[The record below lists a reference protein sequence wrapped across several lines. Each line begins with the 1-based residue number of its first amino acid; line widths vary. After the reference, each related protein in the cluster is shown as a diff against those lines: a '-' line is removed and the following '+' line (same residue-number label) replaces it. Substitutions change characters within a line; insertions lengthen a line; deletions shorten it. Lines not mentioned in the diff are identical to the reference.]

1 MNTLQAEKDLIDIF
15 VQAIDQNTNDNIKA
29 ISARDY
35 TNERGDVMVVVGCD
49 GFTNANPMLPDYD
62 YTINILIDSF
72 IKGDQGGSQ
81 FQKAKQEVLNYLQTY
96 LMDKTK
102 LGELFVGFPVVGM
115 FISGVA
121 NSTTEESN
129 RTNITLQ
136 VIASFGE

>member
-15 VQAIDQNTNDNIKA
+15 VQALDENTNDEVGV
-29 ISARDY
+29 ISARDF
-35 TNERGDVMVVVGCD
+35 TNKRGEIMVVVGCD
-49 GFTNANPMLPDYD
+49 GFTNVNPMLPDYD
-62 YTINILIDSF
+62 YTINILVDGF
-72 IKGDQGGSQ
+72 IENDREGFK
-81 FQKAKQEVLNYLQTY
+81 FQTAKQEVLNYLQTY

-115 FISGVA
+115 FLSGVA

>member
-35 TNERGDVMVVVGCD
+35 TNERGDIMVVVGCD

-62 YTINILIDSF
+62 YTINILIDGY
-72 IKGDQGGSQ
+72 IKGDQEGFQ

-115 FISGVA
+115 FLSGVS